1 MENFTELDLVY
12 LKNEDFNIYKKAH
25 IVFFSYEN
33 NKIKFLFLKREN
45 TSEGFSHITTSVIP
59 QDNAPTFSIA
69 RVLAANLQ
77 SLFNKRN
84 LQKMFKEEELTAE
97 DIMEEMDFFYH
108 ELWEN
113 KVFIEWLENLSDEPV
128 VQYDI
133 IEGHQFYFYEVP
145 NMDNLA
151 KLNKNLQKLNFKYTL
166 KYFSSDI
173 FNLNNSNSL
182 NNNNNNSNEKI
193 DNLISEVNPTTSK
206 FFTSFSADNH
216 INETLRAISENRLAK
231 FYILSIKPAE
241 GTKQDQAGFFH
252 FPALFQGIY
261 RKNTENWIY
270 LVCSL
275 DKLPLET
282 ELENAKAIIIPG
294 SHLSVYNDHDFLR
307 KTEEW
312 IKHFHQNHEKVKF
325 LGICFGMQIFIT
337 AMGGKVEKMEHPF
350 VRGPTELLVDQEFCD
365 LNFVKKSGVNK
376 VQSLNIMQA
385 HGDECTFIPEDL
397 KIKNYAKSDNCLN
410 EILVCESERILLV
423 QGHPEYH
430 PLFNIERMVPFY
442 LIREKKEKTL
452 ENILELKKIF
462 EQEMNLVQTHSLEW
476 RMICNSFL
484 KN

>member
-1 MENFTELDLVY
+1 MENFSELDLVY

-25 IVFFSYEN
+25 IVFFSFEN
-33 NKIKFLFLKREN
+33 EKIKFLFLKKEN
-45 TSEGFSHITTSVIP
+45 TSEGFSHITTSVLP

-69 RVLAANLQ
+69 RVLAMNLQ
-77 SLFNKRN
+77 SLFNQRN
-84 LQKMFKEEELTAE
+84 LQKMFKQEELTEE
-97 DIMEEMDFFYH
+97 DIIEEKDYFYH

-113 KVFIEWLENLSDEPV
+113 KIFIEWLENLSDQPI

-133 IEGHQFYFYEVP
+133 LNGHQFYFYEIP
-145 NMDNLA
+145 NMQNIQA
-151 KLNKNLQKLNFKYTL
+151 LNANLQKLNFKYTL
-166 KYFSSDI
+166 KYFPSEA
-173 FNLNNSNSL
+173 FNLKENSNNDE
-182 NNNNNNSNEKI
+182 NNNNLLNEL
-193 DNLISEVNPTTSK
+193 NQTTLK
-206 FFTSFSADNH
+206 FFTSFNADAH
-216 INETLRAISENRLAK
+216 IKQTLQDIGENKLSK

-261 RKNTENWIY
+261 RKNSENWIY

-275 DKLPLET
+275 DKLPLEA

-312 IKHFHQNHEKVKF
+312 IKHFHENHEKVKF
-325 LGICFGMQIFIT
+325 LGICFGMQIFVT

-350 VRGPTELLVDQEFCD
+350 VRGPTELSIKQEFWD
-365 LNFVKKSGVNK
+365 LDFVKKAGVNK
-376 VQSLNIMQA
+376 AQTLNLMQA
-385 HGDECTFIPEDL
+385 HGDECTFIPESL
-397 KIKNYAKSDNCLN
+397 KIKNYAKSDSCLN
-410 EILVCESERILLV
+410 EVMVCDSERILLV

-442 LIREKKEKTL
+442 LIREGKEKTL
-452 ENILELKKIF
+452 ENILELKSKF
-462 EQEMNLVQTHSLEW
+462 ELEMNNVQTHSLEW